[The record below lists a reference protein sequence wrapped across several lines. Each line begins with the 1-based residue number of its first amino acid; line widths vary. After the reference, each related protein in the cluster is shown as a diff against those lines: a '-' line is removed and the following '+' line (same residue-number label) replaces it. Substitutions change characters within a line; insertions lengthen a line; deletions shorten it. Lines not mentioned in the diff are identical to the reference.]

1 MQGIRINTIELAID
15 ETISAG
21 EPLNTGRGWKREG
34 MKRYKAMMTGNLK
47 IRRYR
52 DNSCGSE
59 RGHGCLWSIRNY

>member
-47 IRRYR
+47 I
-52 DNSCGSE
+52 GK
-59 RGHGCLWSIRNY
+59 